1 MYQRHTTQISM
12 FDSPELFGTIP
23 LNPKNEW
30 VRLSKLV
37 PWMEFEARYEENFK
51 SKTGQ
56 PACSARM
63 ALGSLLIK
71 ERYRFSDEDIVA
83 EITMNPYLQYFIGL
97 HEFQYETPFDP
108 SMMTRFRQRIT
119 PEMLDWV
126 NDRIIGRPES
136 NDNDTPADGSGGGV
150 AVNKG
155 TIILDA
161 TCAPQNIRFPTDAS
175 LLNEAREN
183 AEEIIDILHENSYT
197 DGKKPRT
204 YRVLARNAY
213 NGFSKNRKKTHK
225 SIRNMIRKQLG
236 YLRRDLAAIR
246 EIEEKHP
253 GCLEKALPKRKMER
267 LLVLRTLYEQQN
279 AMYQTHTHRV
289 DNRIVSLHQPWV
301 RPIVRGKQNADVEF
315 GSKVEMSVV
324 DGFLRVEDMR
334 WDAFNE
340 STTLKTS
347 VESFRKAYGHYPE
360 RVLADTIFRTRENLR
375 YCREH
380 GIHLS
385 GPKLG
390 KPPADAAE
398 YRRQLKQ
405 EWLESG
411 ERGEIERDFGV
422 GKRRYSL
429 GCIMTKLKHTSEVAV
444 RLVVLTMNLQ
454 KRLRL
459 LFAHFSVVRLW
470 EKIHHFLTAQLG
482 PCCHFVCLLPLCS

>member
-1 MYQRHTTQISM
+1 MYQRHSTQISM
-12 FDSPELFGTIP
+12 FDSPEMFGAIP

-30 VRLSKLV
+30 VRLSKIV
-37 PWMEFEARYEENFK
+37 PWMDFEARYEENFK

-56 PACSARM
+56 PACFARM

-97 HEFQYETPFDP
+97 QEFQYETPFDP

-126 NDRIIGRPES
+126 NDRIIGRTES
-136 NDNDTPADGSGGGV
+136 KDDNTPSGGSGSGEE
-150 AVNKG
+150 ANKG

-175 LLNEAREN
+175 LLDEAREN
-183 AEEIIDILHENSYT
+183 AEEIVDILHENGYT

-204 YRVLARNAY
+204 YRLAARKAY
-213 NGFSKNRKKTHK
+213 NGFSKSRKKTHK
-225 SIRNMIRKQLG
+225 TIHNMIRKQLG

-246 EIEEKHP
+246 AIEEKHP
-253 GCLEKALPKRKMER
+253 GCLEKTLPQRKMER
-267 LLVLRTLYEQQN
+267 LKVLRALYEQQI
-279 AMYQTHTHRV
+279 AMYKTHTHRV
-289 DNRIVSLHQPWV
+289 DDRIVSLHQPWV
-301 RPIVRGKQNADVEF
+301 RPIVRGKQTADVEF

-340 STTLKTS
+340 STTLRTS
-347 VESFRKAYGHYPE
+347 VESYRKAYGHYPQ
-360 RVLADTIFRTRENLR
+360 RILADAIFRTRENLR

-390 KPPADAAE
+390 KPPADAAV

-429 GCIMTKLKHTSEVAV
+429 GCITTKLKHTSEVAV
-444 RLVVLTMNLQ
+444 RLVVLAMNFR
-454 KRLRL
+454 KKLRL
-459 LFAHFSVVRLW
+459 LFVPFSPEWLRVEIRP
-470 EKIHHFLTAQLG
+470 FLNAQLSRF
-482 PCCHFVCLLPLCS
+482 CSFARLLPLCS